1 VRENRPTWSLRVRGD
16 GADRAKVT
24 TRQHQFTV
32 GAPLSFDREYDRT
45 TALEQAL
52 GALGADVV
60 NGFTVLADRERV
72 EIDDVEATVHA
83 ELDNALTYLGVVG
96 EEGHPGLTRV
106 EIKVYASSPAPE
118 PTVREVWEEARRRS
132 PLVNTF
138 RTCVDLELKL
148 QLVF

>member
-1 VRENRPTWSLRVRGD
+1 MENQPSWSLRVRSD
-16 GADRAKVT
+16 GIDRATVY
-24 TRQHQFTV
+24 TRHNQFTV

-72 EIDDVEATVHA
+72 EIDDVEATVQA

-96 EEGHPGLTRV
+96 EEGDPGLTRV
-106 EIKVYASSPAPE
+106 EVKVYASSPAHE
-118 PTVREVWEEARRRS
+118 PTVRKVWEKARRRS
-132 PLVNTF
+132 PLVNTL
-138 RTCVDLELKL
+138 RACVDLELSLKL
-148 QLVF
+148 VY